1 MFAFTKL
8 MQTMVASGAV
18 NDPYFY
24 LNTLLLNTTST
35 NLAQNN
41 TFQDSSGNGF
51 AVSRAPTTGPLTP
64 TQGTFSPYSQTG
76 WSNYFAGNGNF
87 LSPAAGNVIYNPGAT
102 GAWTF
107 ETWVYIP
114 ATTSGNF
121 YGVGTT
127 GSANSNSMACGYNGT
142 RFTFGQSG
150 GGSLQV
156 NITASTTQPINNWYH
171 YAVSKDSSNVIRLF
185 INGVERGTATH
196 SGPINSGNQPVINGL
211 NDNNGL
217 GNSGGSSYLSNLR
230 WVKGGALYTSNF
242 TPPTSPLTTTVSA
255 GTCNL
260 LFAQSNRFV
269 DNSTTNAVFSPT
281 GTPSVQAF
289 SPFAPT
295 AAYSTNTIGGSGYFN
310 GSGNYLTVGATAPT
324 LNFGTGDFTVECW
337 IYPTADAS
345 LQKIYDFRSTVGAVG
360 FNLQRSSGSVIAF
373 QNSVNVVTTS
383 SGAAPLN
390 AWTHIVASRVSGNS
404 RLFINGALQG
414 TAVSDTATYVNGT
427 NRPVIGVRGTNTGLD
442 SFTGYITTAKVVI
455 GSGVT
460 SVTVPTSPSTSSGS
474 NLYLGFTNANIYDVT
489 AKNVLETVADA
500 KVSTAQAKFGTTSMA
515 FDGTGDYLLIPD
527 SPIQQL
533 GTGDFTIDGWFFLS
547 TAGVAYGLVS
557 KGATTT
563 TGWSVN
569 VTSGNRIQFSYSAT
583 SLPGTVTT
591 LASGTWYYF
600 AVVRSGSAVGN
611 LKLYL
616 GTAGSTTLEAT
627 SAGAVTDD
635 FTQTNPMYVAA
646 NRTGGAVLSGYLE
659 ELRIT
664 KGFARDVTTVPTAP
678 FSVQ

>member
-107 ETWVYIP
+107 ETWVYPI
-114 ATTSGNF
+114 ASGYF

>member
-41 TFQDSSGNGF
+41 TFQDSSSNGF
-51 AVSRAPTTGPLTP
+51 AVSRAPTTGPLAP

-107 ETWVYIP
+107 ETWVYPI
-114 ATTSGNF
+114 ASGYF
-121 YGVGTT
+121 YSVGTT

-659 ELRIT
+659 EIRIT
-664 KGFARDVTTVPTAP
+664 KGFARDVTTVPTTP

>member
-41 TFQDSSGNGF
+41 TFQDSSSNGF
-51 AVSRAPTTGPLTP
+51 AVSRAPTTGPLAP

-76 WSNYFAGNGNF
+76 WSNYFAGDGNF

-107 ETWVYIP
+107 ETWVYPI
-114 ATTSGNF
+114 ASGYF

-142 RFTFGQSG
+142 RFIFAQSG

-281 GTPSVQAF
+281 GTPSVQVF

-295 AAYSTNTIGGSGYFN
+295 VAYSTNTIGGSGYFN

-337 IYPTADAS
+337 IYPTADAAT
-345 LQKIYDFRSTVGAVG
+345 QKIYDFRSTIGAVG
-360 FNLQRSSGSVIAF
+360 FNLQRVSGSLIQF
-373 QNSVNVVTTS
+373 NNSVTVVQSTNL
-383 SGAAPLN
+383 APLN

-404 RLFINGALQG
+404 RLFINGVLQG
-414 TAVSDTATYVNGT
+414 TAVADTATYVNGT
-427 NRPVIGVRGTNTGLD
+427 NRPVIGVRGTNTSTD

-527 SPIQQL
+527 SRIQQL

-659 ELRIT
+659 EIRIT